1 MATETRTP
9 LQMAHGVRTGAVKL
23 ASLPPEHVSAVRR
36 LLRAH
41 EGQIISEARRVAPR
55 RTWLQQR
62 PAPMRRVRSA

>member
-1 MATETRTP
+1 MAETRTP
-9 LQMAHGVRTGAVKL
+9 IQLAHGIRSGKVKL
-23 ASLPPEHVSAVRR
+23 AELPPDQISAVRR

-41 EGQIISEARRVAPR
+41 EGQIISEARRDAPR